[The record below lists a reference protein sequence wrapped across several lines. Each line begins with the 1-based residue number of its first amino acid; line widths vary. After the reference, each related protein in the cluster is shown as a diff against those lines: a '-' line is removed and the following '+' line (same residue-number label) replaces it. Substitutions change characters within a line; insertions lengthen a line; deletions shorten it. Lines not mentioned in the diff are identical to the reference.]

1 MGRTWCHLRAVWL
14 LPWTRRSDGWVE
26 YLRLVQDKEKKIT
39 KKGGFKDFILSMEDW
54 GPNLQAAATAST
66 KEAVAQASQS
76 PDLKQLAQI
85 FLCSLRSD
93 SRLLLC
99 DYFNLLKKKKKK
111 SKKKE
116 KKKKSNAGKGE
127 KKGLIH

>member
-1 MGRTWCHLRAVWL
+1 M
-14 LPWTRRSDGWVE
+14 E

-111 SKKKE
+111 SKKK
-116 KKKKSNAGKGE
+116 KKKKKEAICVN
-127 KKGLIH
+127 

>member
-1 MGRTWCHLRAVWL
+1 M
-14 LPWTRRSDGWVE
+14 
-26 YLRLVQDKEKKIT
+26 
-39 KKGGFKDFILSMEDW
+39 KKGGFKNLVLFMEDW

-99 DYFNLLKKKKKK
+99 DYFNLFKKK

-116 KKKKSNAGKGE
+116 ATLQRVRRKA
-127 KKGLIH
+127 

>member
-1 MGRTWCHLRAVWL
+1 M
-14 LPWTRRSDGWVE
+14 
-26 YLRLVQDKEKKIT
+26 VQDKEKKIT
-39 KKGGFKDFILSMEDW
+39 KKGGFKDLILSMEDW

-99 DYFNLLKKKKKK
+99 DYFNLLKKKKK
-111 SKKKE
+111 SKKK
-116 KKKKSNAGKGE
+116 KKRSNAGKGE